1 MEKANYGKQAS
12 CETKSPL
19 NIISV
24 SQLWDFDEDYRNFI
38 AEERSRSETTGGQ
51 DFLKRA
57 DTKGDRPR
65 EDDAERD
72 TRQEVLEKL
81 AKHFG
86 LM

>member
-12 CETKSPL
+12 CETKHSL

-24 SQLWDFDEDYRNFI
+24 SQLWFLHEVYRSFI
-38 AEERSRSETTGGQ
+38 TEERSRSETTGGQ

-57 DTKGDRPR
+57 DPKGDRPR

-86 LM
+86 LE